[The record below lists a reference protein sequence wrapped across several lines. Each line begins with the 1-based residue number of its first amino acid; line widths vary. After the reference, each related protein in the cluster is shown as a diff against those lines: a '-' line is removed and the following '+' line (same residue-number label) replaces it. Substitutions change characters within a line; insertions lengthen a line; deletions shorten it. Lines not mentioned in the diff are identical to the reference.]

1 MSLLAPFRRR
11 RAAAS
16 GVRRS
21 VRLFRLFLAEQ
32 SDPEAFYASLASDAV
47 DQLTPHIDLAG
58 RTVVDVGGGGGWF
71 TAGFRAR
78 GAHCYLFEP
87 DRAELGLRAGLG
99 PPAGSAAGPAAGLPA
114 GPAAGLPAG
123 SAAGLPAGAV
133 LADGY
138 WLPVRDGGAD
148 VVFSSN
154 VLEHVP
160 DPMGLI
166 EEMIRATRPGGLIY
180 LSYCNW
186 YSPWGGHE
194 MSPWHY
200 LGAGY
205 ARRRYTRRRGRLPK
219 HECGVNLFPV
229 HIGPVLRALR
239 ARPDISIIEARPR
252 YYPRW
257 CGPLVRLPGLREVAS
272 WNLMLIMRRT
282 G

>member
-1 MSLLAPFRRR
+1 MSLLAPIRRR
-11 RAAAS
+11 VDQATRS
-16 GVRRS
+16 GLLRS

-32 SDPEAFYASLASDAV
+32 ADPEKFYASLAEDAV
-47 DQLTPHIDLAG
+47 RQVAEHGELDG

-71 TAGFRAR
+71 TAAFRAR
-78 GAHCYLFEP
+78 GARCYLFEP
-87 DRAELGLRAGLG
+87 DLAELRLRT
-99 PPAGSAAGPAAGLPA
+99 AA
-114 GPAAGLPAG
+114 
-123 SAAGLPAGAV
+123 PAGAV
-133 LADGY
+133 VADGY
-138 WLPVRDGGAD
+138 WLPVRAGHAD

-166 EEMIRATRPGGLIY
+166 EEMIRVTRPGGLVY
-180 LSYCNW
+180 VSYTNW

-200 LGAGY
+200 LGPRY
-205 ARRRYTRRRGRLPK
+205 ARRRYTRRYQRKPK
-219 HECGVNLFPV
+219 HEFGVNLFPLHV
-229 HIGPVLRALR
+229 GPVLRALR
-239 ARPDISIIEARPR
+239 ARPDVTIVAARPR

-257 CGPLVRLPGLREVAS
+257 SGLLVRVPGLREVAT

>member
-1 MSLLAPFRRR
+1 MSLLAPIRRR
-11 RAAAS
+11 RVDQATRS
-16 GVRRS
+16 GLLRS

-32 SDPEAFYASLASDAV
+32 AHPEKFYASLAEDAV
-47 DQLTPHIDLAG
+47 RQVAEHHELDG

-71 TAGFRAR
+71 TAAFRAR

-87 DRAELGLRAGLG
+87 DLAELRLRT
-99 PPAGSAAGPAAGLPA
+99 AA
-114 GPAAGLPAG
+114 
-123 SAAGLPAGAV
+123 PAGAV
-133 LADGY
+133 VADGY
-138 WLPVRDGGAD
+138 WLPVRAGHAD

-166 EEMIRATRPGGLIY
+166 EEMIRVTRPGGLVY
-180 LSYCNW
+180 VSYTNW

-200 LGAGY
+200 LGPRY
-205 ARRRYTRRRGRLPK
+205 ARRRYTRRYQRKPK
-219 HECGVNLFPV
+219 HEFGVNLFPLHV
-229 HIGPVLRALR
+229 GPVLRALR
-239 ARPDISIIEARPR
+239 ARPDVTIVAARPR

-257 CGPLVRLPGLREVAS
+257 SGLLVRVPGLREVAT